1 MGYSPRDGKESDTT
15 EQLTHTHMHACTHT
29 CTHTHM
35 DIGDCMRRARASQ
48 DLEVERE
55 RVPGPSQG
63 GRARTDTAAP
73 ATARQRL
80 GAPAQLKGCTSH
92 QLAGEVGSALF
103 LVNGSMPSNPQAT
116 NTCDPRLSAKSL
128 QSCLTLCN
136 PKDRSPP
143 GSSVHDILQ
152 ARRLE
157 WVALLFSWVSS

>member
-1 MGYSPRDGKESDTT
+1 M
-15 EQLTHTHMHACTHT
+15 HTHAHGHW
-29 CTHTHM
+29 
-35 DIGDCMRRARASQ
+35 GLYEEGKGFARFGSG
-48 DLEVERE
+48 ERE
-55 RVPGPSQG
+55 RAWAQPGGKGQDRHCSTCHGQTAPGSPGPTHG
-63 GRARTDTAAP
+63 LHFPPAR
-73 ATARQRL
+73 R
-80 GAPAQLKGCTSH
+80 
-92 QLAGEVGSALF
+92 GSRVRALF